1 MGFGTTL
8 QRKSLYCKIF
18 KEKFPASLKY
28 HLARH
33 PFFLDFTTKSTAL
46 TTLRAPSKCRGDKLT
61 VMMNG
66 TVLIIS
72 RMKEMRKICSQMF
85 P

>member
-1 MGFGTTL
+1 MGLGITL
-8 QRKSLYCKIF
+8 QRKSLYCQIL

-33 PFFLDFTTKSTAL
+33 PFLFISPPKLQHLLHF
-46 TTLRAPSKCRGDKLT
+46 RAAFKRHRDTLT

>member
-1 MGFGTTL
+1 MGFGITL
-8 QRKSLYCKIF
+8 QRKSLYCQMLKG
-18 KEKFPASLKY
+18 KFPASLKN
-28 HLARH
+28 HLARNSFVLISPPKH
-33 PFFLDFTTKSTAL
+33 SNYYTESCF
-46 TTLRAPSKCRGDKLT
+46 KCHQDTLT